1 MAVFDYKAI
10 DRQGKQHRGVIE
22 TDGARQARQHLK
34 EQGLMPL
41 SVEITHSVNTAEQK
55 SYKTDRSKL
64 GAMALAILTR
74 QMAVLLRSG
83 MPLESALEAVSKQAV
98 SANVRRIMSVVR
110 GRVRE
115 GYSLSDSMGL
125 FPNAFSRLYRSIVA
139 AGEHSASLDAVLERL
154 ADYSESERTFRQK
167 TISSL
172 IYPILL
178 TIMSIAVV
186 LGLMTY
192 VVPDVIQVFSDTGQ
206 PLPFLT
212 KALLAASDF
221 LQEWIFVLVILFAI
235 LVSGFLLSMKI
246 PKMRRQIHRFYL
258 CIPLFCWFTRGIN
271 AERFIHTLAILANSG
286 IPLHEGLKIALEVV
300 ENDYFRDQ
308 LGNVANRVREG
319 ESLNASLADMGYFP
333 PLMVHMIASG
343 EVSGDLDSML
353 LRSAEQQR
361 QDLNVIVSIS
371 VSLIEPLIM
380 VVMGVVVL
388 IIVLAILLPI
398 MNMNQLIS

>member
-10 DRQGKQHRGVIE
+10 DPEGKQHRGVIE
-22 TDGARQARQHLK
+22 TDGARQARQQLK

-41 SVEITHSVNTAEQK
+41 SVEITHSDNTAEQK
-55 SYKTDRSKL
+55 IYKTDRSKL

-83 MPLESALEAVSKQAV
+83 MPLELALEAVSKQAV

-172 IYPILL
+172 VYPILL

-221 LQEWIFVLVILFAI
+221 LQEWIVVLVILFAI
-235 LVSGFLLSMKI
+235 SVSGFLLSMKI
-246 PKMRRQIHRFYL
+246 TKMRRQIHRFYL
-258 CIPLFCWFTRGIN
+258 CVPLFCWFTRGIN

-319 ESLNASLADMGYFP
+319 ESLNTSLADMGYFP

-343 EVSGDLDSML
+343 EASGDLDSML

-361 QDLNVIVSIS
+361 QDLNVIVSMS
-371 VSLIEPLIM
+371 VSLLEPLIM